1 MLLLAAVVVAAG
13 LVFWLTTLFGPPPR
27 VTAPAIE
34 ELAPAARTADDFAEV
49 ACVHVRL
56 AGQAVQADAAAET
69 VRRELAAGRVL
80 AAEAFRR
87 DPRFAGLSGGAAA
100 LDEAV
105 RNDDADATAV
115 GMRVVLKECELPPG

>member
-1 MLLLAAVVVAAG
+1 MLLVAAVGAAVG
-13 LVFWLTTLFGPPPR
+13 AVLWLTTLFGPPPR
-27 VTAPAIE
+27 VVAPSGE
-34 ELAPAARTADDFAEV
+34 ELAPTARTAGDFAQA
-49 ACVHVRL
+49 ACVHLRL

-115 GMRVVLKECELPPG
+115 GMRVVLKECEPLSR